1 VPNRGHVIRLTL
13 LCSFIAAPVLAQEP
27 VPQPPPPPSQAES
40 VRAESLPPPPPP
52 TLEQKKFLDGLRIAT
67 RGIAQ
72 LKDGVG
78 RVTRTQGSS
87 AAVARR
93 AGRFLAG
100 YCSSSRAFLKRG
112 RPQMNPTV
120 YDDTVRVKARRL
132 VTQIDSL
139 ISWTPNCER
148 TAAAAPNSTAVEVTK
163 RMKTYDTALRDFR
176 LAVGLPVKDDT
187 SKTVRRQ

>member
-1 VPNRGHVIRLTL
+1 MPDRGLVIRLTL
-13 LCSFIAAPVLAQEP
+13 LCVGIVAPVVAQEP
-27 VPQPPPPPSQAES
+27 VPQPPPPPAES
-40 VRAESLPPPPPP
+40 VHVESLPPPLPP
-52 TLEQKKFLDGLRIAT
+52 TPEQKKFLDGLRIAT

-72 LKDGVG
+72 LKEGSG
-78 RVTRTQGSS
+78 RVTRAQGSS
-87 AAVARR
+87 AAVSRR

-112 RPQMNPTV
+112 RPQMSPTV
-120 YDDTVRVKARRL
+120 YEDTVRLKARRL

-148 TAAAAPNSTAVEVTK
+148 IAAAAPNSTAVEVNK
-163 RMKTYDTALRDFR
+163 RMKTYDAALRDFR

-187 SKTVRRQ
+187 SKTVKRQP

>member
-1 VPNRGHVIRLTL
+1 MIRRSL
-13 LCSFIAAPVLAQEP
+13 LCLWIFAAPVRAQEP
-27 VPQPPPPPSQAES
+27 VPQPSPPAES
-40 VRAESLPPPPPP
+40 VRAESLPPPPTP

-78 RVTRTQGSS
+78 RVTRAQGSS
-87 AAVARR
+87 AAVSRR

-112 RPQMNPTV
+112 RPQMSPTV
-120 YDDTVRVKARRL
+120 YEDTVRLKARRL

-148 TAAAAPNSTAVEVTK
+148 TAAAAPNSTAVEVSK
-163 RMKTYDTALRDFR
+163 RMKTYDAALRDFR
-176 LAVGLPVKDDT
+176 LAIGLPVKDDT
-187 SKTVRRQ
+187 SKTLKRQQ

>member
-1 VPNRGHVIRLTL
+1 MIRLTL
-13 LCSFIAAPVLAQEP
+13 LCVGIATPVVAQEP
-27 VPQPPPPPSQAES
+27 VPQPPAQAES
-40 VRAESLPPPPPP
+40 VHAESLPPPPPP
-52 TLEQKKFLDGLRIAT
+52 TPEQKKFLDGLRIAT

-72 LKDGVG
+72 LKEGSG
-78 RVTRTQGSS
+78 RVTRAQGGS
-87 AAVARR
+87 AAVSRR

-112 RPQMNPTV
+112 RPQMSPTV
-120 YDDTVRVKARRL
+120 YEDTVRLKARRL

-148 TAAAAPNSTAVEVTK
+148 IAAAAPNSTAVEVNK
-163 RMKTYDTALRDFR
+163 RMKTYDAALRDFR

-187 SKTVRRQ
+187 SKTVRRQP

>member
-1 VPNRGHVIRLTL
+1 MPDRGLVIRLTL
-13 LCSFIAAPVLAQEP
+13 LCVGIVAPVVAQEP
-27 VPQPPPPPSQAES
+27 VPQPPPPPAES
-40 VRAESLPPPPPP
+40 VHVESLPPPPPP
-52 TLEQKKFLDGLRIAT
+52 TPEQKKFLDGLRIAT

-72 LKDGVG
+72 LKEGSG
-78 RVTRTQGSS
+78 RVTRAQGSS
-87 AAVARR
+87 AAVSRR

-112 RPQMNPTV
+112 RPQMSPTV
-120 YDDTVRVKARRL
+120 YEDTVRLKARRL

-148 TAAAAPNSTAVEVTK
+148 IAAAAPNSTAVEVNK
-163 RMKTYDTALRDFR
+163 RMKTYDAALRDFR

-187 SKTVRRQ
+187 SKTVRRQR

>member
-1 VPNRGHVIRLTL
+1 VPDRGLVIRLTL
-13 LCSFIAAPVLAQEP
+13 LCVGIVAPVVAQEP
-27 VPQPPPPPSQAES
+27 LPQPPPPPSES
-40 VRAESLPPPPPP
+40 VHVESLPPPPPP
-52 TLEQKKFLDGLRIAT
+52 TPEQKKFLDGLRIAT

-72 LKDGVG
+72 LKEGSG
-78 RVTRTQGSS
+78 RVTRAQGSS
-87 AAVARR
+87 AAVSRR

-112 RPQMNPTV
+112 RPQMSPTV
-120 YDDTVRVKARRL
+120 YEDTVRLKARRL

-148 TAAAAPNSTAVEVTK
+148 IAAAAPNSTAVEVNK
-163 RMKTYDTALRDFR
+163 RMKTYDAALRDFR

-187 SKTVRRQ
+187 SKTVKRQP